1 MTGPP
6 SNPRGSA
13 SAPTPKRVG
22 SPDRR
27 RDRTVLAFTALAVL
41 VVDVTSKVAASTWL
55 RDAPVELPGPLDLQL
70 AYNPGAAFGLG
81 SNLPLAVVLAVT
93 TTVAALIA
101 IGAWRGWLPNPWA
114 AGLIVGGAIGNV
126 IDRAEAGT
134 VVDMLHTGW
143 WPTFNLADVAIVC
156 GAMLLAFSSL
166 RSEPV
171 NSGLPGFYAD
181 WMTGLLIQALV
192 GILGGVGRLVKR
204 SGCAAAAAS
213 RVAWRC
219 STMAVWLP
227 SWRSAGLR

>member
-166 RSEPV
+166 RSNEPDHQR
-171 NSGLPGFYAD
+171 GHGDPGD
-181 WMTGLLIQALV
+181 
-192 GILGGVGRLVKR
+192 
-204 SGCAAAAAS
+204 AA
-213 RVAWRC
+213 
-219 STMAVWLP
+219 
-227 SWRSAGLR
+227 